1 MKETGDSRYIYQ
13 NELYKAWHG
22 MDSGDFKDLSVRAA
36 SDNVLCDKSFN
47 NAENPKYDEY
57 QRDLAPMIYKFS
69 IKKILVLLLKVK
81 LWWSKN

>member
-1 MKETGDSRYIYQ
+1 
-13 NELYKAWHG
+13 
-22 MDSGDFKDLSVRAA
+22 MDSGDFKDLSGRAA

-69 IKKILVLLLKVK
+69 IKRILVLLLKVK
-81 LWWSKN
+81 L